1 MKKIIAALIGIS
13 LVLGTSAYA
22 QTTTS
27 NTWGDKGSSPTQILD
42 SIAGEANSEYRIQET
57 ALDWVNDDQ
66 GAFASKYKIANTLDS
81 LRIKI
86 APYLQW
92 MFYIG
97 LSLAVILIIF
107 YGMQL
112 VTGAVSGEEI
122 SKTKVKM
129 RNIAIGVAILT
140 GFAIIIRLFIAL
152 LSSVLS

>member
-1 MKKIIAALIGIS
+1 
-13 LVLGTSAYA
+13 
-22 QTTTS
+22 
-27 NTWGDKGSSPTQILD
+27 
-42 SIAGEANSEYRIQET
+42 
-57 ALDWVNDDQ
+57 
-66 GAFASKYKIANTLDS
+66 
-81 LRIKI
+81 
-86 APYLQW
+86 

>member
-1 MKKIIAALIGIS
+1 MKKILAAFLGLS
-13 LVLGTSAYA
+13 LLLSASA
-22 QTTTS
+22 FADTTTS
-27 NTWGDKGSSPTQILD
+27 NSRWDKGSSPTQILD
-42 SIAGEANSEYRIQET
+42 SIAGEANSEYKIQET
-57 ALDWVNDDQ
+57 ALDGVNDDQ
-66 GAFASKYKIANTLDS
+66 WAFAAKYKLANTLDS

-92 MFYIG
+92 MFYIWLG
-97 LSLAVILIIF
+97 LAVILIIF

-122 SKTKVKM
+122 SKTKVKI